1 VNGRLKVIT
10 AVELFA
16 AGVGLAGW
24 LTFLVGQSLD
34 RAGQWTTV
42 VGFFVSTAL
51 GVAGVLLGWLT
62 WRQGQQAAGGPA
74 ATAEDGAG
82 VEQAVGEVRI
92 GRTGAVRMSDTG
104 GVTVANTGAMG
115 DVDLP
120 REQR

>member
-10 AVELFA
+10 AVVLFA
-16 AGVGLAGW
+16 GLAGW

-51 GVAGVLLGWLT
+51 GVAGVVLGLLS
-62 WRQGQQAAGGPA
+62 WRQGRQAGGLA
-74 ATAEDGAG
+74 ATTGDGAG

-92 GRTGAVRMSDTG
+92 GRTGSVRMSDTG

>member
-1 VNGRLKVIT
+1 MIT
-10 AVELFA
+10 AVVLFA
-16 AGVGLAGW
+16 AGAGLAGW
-24 LTFLVGQSLD
+24 LAFLAGQSLD

-62 WRQGQQAAGGPA
+62 WRRGQQAAGGPA

-104 GVTVANTGAMG
+104 GVNVANTGTMG
-115 DVDLP
+115 DIDLP
-120 REQR
+120 GQRR

>member
-1 VNGRLKVIT
+1 MNGRLKVIT
-10 AVELFA
+10 AVVLFG
-16 AGVGLAGW
+16 AGAGLAGW
-24 LTFLVGQSLD
+24 LAFLVGQSLD

-51 GVAGVLLGWLT
+51 GVAGVVLGLLT
-62 WRQGQQAAGGPA
+62 WRQGRQARAPA
-74 ATAEDGAG
+74 APKGDGAG
-82 VEQAVGEVRI
+82 IEQTVGEVRI
-92 GRTGAVRMSDTG
+92 GRTGSVRMSDTG

>member
-1 VNGRLKVIT
+1 MIT
-10 AVELFA
+10 TVVLFA
-16 AGVGLAGW
+16 AGAGLAGW

-51 GVAGVLLGWLT
+51 GVAGVMLGLLT
-62 WRQGQQAAGGPA
+62 WRQSRQAAGGPA
-74 ATAEDGAG
+74 ATAGDGAG

-92 GRTGAVRMSDTG
+92 GRTGSVRISDTG

-120 REQR
+120 GQRR

>member
-1 VNGRLKVIT
+1 MNGRLKVLT
-10 AVELFA
+10 AVVLFA
-16 AGVGLAGW
+16 AGAGLAGW

-51 GVAGVLLGWLT
+51 GVAGVVLGLLT
-62 WRQGQQAAGGPA
+62 WRQGKQRVPA
-74 ATAEDGAG
+74 ATTGDGTG
-82 VEQAVGEVRI
+82 GGQPTSEVRI
-92 GRTGAVRMSDTG
+92 GRTGSVRMSDTG

-115 DVDLP
+115 DVNLP

>member
-1 VNGRLKVIT
+1 MNGRLKVIT
-10 AVELFA
+10 AVVLFA
-16 AGVGLAGW
+16 AGAGLAGW

-51 GVAGVLLGWLT
+51 GVAGVVLGLLT
-62 WRQGQQAAGGPA
+62 WRQGRQAGGLA
-74 ATAEDGAG
+74 ATTGDGAG
-82 VEQAVGEVRI
+82 VEQAVREMCI
-92 GRTGAVRMSDTG
+92 GRTGAVHMSDTG

>member
-1 VNGRLKVIT
+1 MIT
-10 AVELFA
+10 AVVLFA
-16 AGVGLAGW
+16 AGAGLAGW

-51 GVAGVLLGWLT
+51 GVAGVVLGLLTL
-62 WRQGQQAAGGPA
+62 RQGRQAGGLA
-74 ATAEDGAG
+74 ATTGDGAG
-82 VEQAVGEVRI
+82 VEQAVREMRI
-92 GRTGAVRMSDTG
+92 GRTGAVHMSDTG

-120 REQR
+120 GQRR

>member
-10 AVELFA
+10 AVVLFA
-16 AGVGLAGW
+16 AGAGLAGW

-51 GVAGVLLGWLT
+51 GVAGVVLGLLT
-62 WRQGQQAAGGPA
+62 WRQGRQAGGLA
-74 ATAEDGAG
+74 ATTGDGAG

-92 GRTGAVRMSDTG
+92 GRTGAVHMSDTG
-104 GVTVANTGAMG
+104 GVNVANTGAMG
-115 DVDLP
+115 DIDLP